1 LLLRGAVLDL
11 LLTLLDTAQ
20 RIESPTPSRV
30 RLEKIIQLMRDE
42 PERDYPSGWIA
53 REAALSDSLINM
65 QYKKLTGLPPHAF
78 LISCRLTKARE
89 LLTSTKASITDLAAR
104 FKFSSSQHFAAHF
117 RRFYGITPS
126 EARQG
131 KKPYRGL

>member
-1 LLLRGAVLDL
+1 
-11 LLTLLDTAQ
+11 
-20 RIESPTPSRV
+20 
-30 RLEKIIQLMRDE
+30 
-42 PERDYPSGWIA
+42 
-53 REAALSDSLINM
+53 M
-65 QYKKLTGLPPHAF
+65 QFKKLTGLPPHAF
-78 LISCRLTKARE
+78 LISCRLSRALQ
-89 LLTSTKASITDLAAR
+89 LLTTTDTSITELASQ